1 MLLRACLAPDPDVAY
16 ESFKVWRNDASIDS
30 VDQDAYLLLPL
41 LWRRME
47 ALRID
52 DPVRA
57 TAKGL
62 YRRTWYANQLALGD
76 LSALIDQLAAAGVPA
91 VVAGGLPLALRAYG
105 DLGVRQMDDTI
116 IAVQPA
122 HAAAATDVVLSL
134 GAVVRASSV
143 GNARESRLPACGAA
157 DGGLRDRAPPK
168 KGFIHTRQSHA
179 FRMARGG
186 EFELH
191 WPIAL
196 EHGEADDSLW
206 STTQVERVHGADI
219 RVLNPPD
226 HLISLLAQGPLVR
239 PLPVTRWAAD
249 AVTLIRS
256 EGNTFDWN
264 RLVERARYWQCS
276 HLSANRL
283 GYLSQFISVP
293 ASTLDALRQSPST
306 PRERRLVAN
315 GGSRKGLRDR
325 IRELILMHRL
335 HRTMSRGGTKV
346 ERVGI
351 KSYMLHALDAPS
363 FGAVLRS
370 VILRTLR
377 RARRAWVCL
386 LPAGLQGFT
395 GSNAGQIR
403 RLR

>member
-1 MLLRACLAPDPDVAY
+1 MLLRACLAPNPAEAY
-16 ESFKVWRNDASIDS
+16 ESFKVWRNEASIDS

-52 DPVRA
+52 DPIRA

-91 VVAGGLPLALRAYG
+91 VVAGGLPLALHAYG

-122 HAAAATDVVLSL
+122 HAAAAIDAILSS
-134 GAVVRASSV
+134 GAVVRASAV
-143 GNARESRLPACGAA
+143 GNLRESRVPACGAA
-157 DGGLRDRAPPK
+157 DGDLRDRAPSK
-168 KGFIHTRQSHA
+168 NGFVRTRQSHA

-186 EFELH
+186 LFQLH

-196 EHGEADDSLW
+196 EHGEVDDSLW
-206 STTQVERVHGADI
+206 TTTQIERVQGVDI

-256 EGNTFDWN
+256 EGKALDWN
-264 RLVERARYWQCS
+264 RVVERARYWQCS

-283 GYLSQFISVP
+283 GYLSRFISVP
-293 ASTLDALRQSPST
+293 ASTLDALHQSPST
-306 PRERRLVAN
+306 PRERRLVTN
-315 GGSRKGLRDR
+315 GGSRKGLRDG
-325 IRELILMHRL
+325 IRELVLMHRL
-335 HRTMSRGGTKV
+335 HRTMSRGGAKA
-346 ERVGI
+346 ERVGLR
-351 KSYMLHALDAPS
+351 SYMLHALDALS
-363 FGAVLRS
+363 LRAVFHS
-370 VILRTLR
+370 VISRTLR
-377 RARRAWVCL
+377 RARRTWVCL
-386 LPAGLQGFT
+386 VRAGLQGIERSHS
-395 GSNAGQIR
+395 GEIR